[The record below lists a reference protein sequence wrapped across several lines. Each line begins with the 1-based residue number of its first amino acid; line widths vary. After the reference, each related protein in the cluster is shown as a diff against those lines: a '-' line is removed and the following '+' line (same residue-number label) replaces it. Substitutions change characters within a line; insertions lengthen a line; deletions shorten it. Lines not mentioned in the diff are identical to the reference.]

1 MEYSVIQSY
10 GSRVNVRAGWECSEW
25 SPAAAEAGSSSSKK
39 SSQKE
44 VKTGFEELQRE
55 FKIHNLTNHTGN
67 KSTCSRENRVNQVVF
82 PVLYSILFF
91 VGIIMNGLAIR
102 VFFQISSKSNFIIFL
117 KNSVI
122 SDSLM
127 IMTFPFKILSD
138 ARLGLWPLKGFVC
151 QVTSVIFY
159 FTMYISIIFL
169 GLITIDRYLKTVR
182 PFKKTTSLLSAK
194 ILSAVIWIVMFSI
207 SLPNMI
213 LTNKMPTPK
222 NVKKC
227 AFLKS
232 DFGLVWHEI
241 VNFICQ
247 VIFWVMFAII
257 VICYMLITRELFH
270 SFKRTKRE
278 MTKSRK
284 KVNMK
289 VFIVIAVFFVC
300 FVPFHFARIPY
311 TLSQTRDVFKCS
323 AQNTLFYLK
332 ESTLWL
338 SSLNACLDPFI
349 YFFLCRSFRHSLVTM
364 WKRRQAW
371 VTSHTRPRINM
382 QYTVR
387 TEETKI

>member
-1 MEYSVIQSY
+1 MSNMDSGPDYS
-10 GSRVNVRAGWECSEW
+10 GGGEP
-25 SPAAAEAGSSSSKK
+25 SPDFK
-39 SSQKE
+39 
-44 VKTGFEELQRE
+44 LQ
-55 FKIHNLTNHTGN
+55 NLTNHTRN
-67 KSTCSRENRVNQVVF
+67 ISICSRENRANQVIF
-82 PVLYSILFF
+82 PVLYSILFV
-91 VGIIMNGLAIR
+91 VGIIMNSLAIR

-138 ARLGLWPLKGFVC
+138 SRLELWQLKGFAC

-159 FTMYISIIFL
+159 LTMYISIIFL

-182 PFKKTTSLLSAK
+182 PFNKTTNLLSAK
-194 ILSAVIWIVMFSI
+194 ILSAAIWIVMFSI

-213 LTNKMPTPK
+213 LTNKTQTPK
-222 NVKKC
+222 SVKKC

-247 VIFWVMFAII
+247 FIFWVTFAII
-257 VICYMLITRELFH
+257 VVCYLLITRELVQ
-270 SFKRTKRE
+270 SLKRTKRE
-278 MTKSRK
+278 RTTSRK

-311 TLSQTRDVFKCS
+311 TLSQTRDVFNCS
-323 AQNTLFYLK
+323 AQKMLFYLK

-338 SSLNACLDPFI
+338 SALNACMDPLI
-349 YFFLCRSFRHSLVTM
+349 YFFLCRSFRNSLTKM
-364 WKRRQAW
+364 WKPKHNLSTSSSGPRFGKRRTA
-371 VTSHTRPRINM
+371 
-382 QYTVR
+382 R
-387 TEETKI
+387 TEETHI

>member
-1 MEYSVIQSY
+1 MDSLVGYSGGREI
-10 GSRVNVRAGWECSEW
+10 N
-25 SPAAAEAGSSSSKK
+25 
-39 SSQKE
+39 
-44 VKTGFEELQRE
+44 TE
-55 FKIHNLTNHTGN
+55 FKFHNFTNHIGN
-67 KSTCSRENRVNQVVF
+67 LSGCSRENRVNQVIF

-102 VFFQISSKSNFIIFL
+102 VLFQIPSNSNFIIFL

-138 ARLGLWPLKGFVC
+138 ARLGLWSLKGFVC

-159 FTMYISIIFL
+159 FTMYMSILFL

-182 PFKKTTSLLSAK
+182 PFNKTTNPLSAK

-213 LTNKMPTPK
+213 LTNKTPTPK

-247 VIFWVMFAII
+247 FIFWIIFAVI
-257 VICYMLITRELFH
+257 VVCYLLITRELLK

-278 MTKSRK
+278 KTKSRK

-289 VFIVIAVFFVC
+289 VFIVIAVFFIC

-311 TLSQTRDVFKCS
+311 TLSQTRDVFNCS

-338 SSLNACLDPFI
+338 SSLNACLDPLI
-349 YFFLCRSFRHSLVTM
+349 YFFLCRSFRNSLAMM
-364 WKRRQAW
+364 WKTKK
-371 VTSHTRPRINM
+371 VCGTFYIKPSILTR
-382 QYTVR
+382 YSKR
-387 TEETKI
+387 TDETHI